1 MDKCKFCKK
10 VVKQYMA
17 TSTGNL
23 TRRYYVCKNCRT
35 IFVEYLFIPWQYK
48 SVDSDEKVYFENV
61 LGNTDNLVPFKVF
74 KVIHRKLEPVT
85 KQSSLF
91 DF

>member
-10 VVKQYMA
+10 SVKQYMA
-17 TSTGNL
+17 SATGNL
-23 TRRYYVCKNCRT
+23 TRRFYICKSCRT
-35 IFVEYLFIPWQYK
+35 IFVEYVFVPWQYK
-48 SVDSDEKVYFENV
+48 RIGSDEKVYFRNV
-61 LGNTDNLVPFKVF
+61 IGNTDNLIPFSVF

-85 KQSSLF
+85 HQSSLF